1 MGMMTRGSDGR
12 ALRRRLP
19 GIVALGLLAPMMAAC
34 AGGDL
39 FGSSKPATAQQSG
52 ATTMASG
59 SRSFSDRIS
68 DFIPGMS
75 PKAAATAAADAAPG
89 APTPEEID
97 CPRVDVRQG
106 ASTLSIMDPK
116 ATSPALGLR
125 YQGTITR
132 TARECKVRDKMVTIR
147 IGLQG
152 RIIVGP
158 AGGPGPVI
166 APVRYALVKEGIE
179 PKTIYTKLY
188 QIPVTVPGTDSN
200 VMFTHVEEDM
210 TVPMPPLTEFD
221 DYVIY
226 VGYDPQGAAA
236 EQTRKKPP
244 AKPARPAARPS
255 AQSAR

>member
-12 ALRRRLP
+12 AFRRRLP
-19 GIVALGLLAPMMAAC
+19 AIVALGLLAPLMAAC
-34 AGGDL
+34 AGTDL
-39 FGSSKPATAQQSG
+39 FGSSKPAPASG
-52 ATTMASG
+52 TTTMSSG
-59 SRSFSDRIS
+59 GRSFSDRIS
-68 DFIPGMS
+68 DFIPGLS
-75 PKAAATAAADAAPG
+75 PKAAANAAADAAPG
-89 APTPEEID
+89 APKPEEID

-116 ATSPALGLR
+116 ATSPTLGLR

-132 TARECKVRDKMVTIR
+132 TARECTLRDKMVNIR

-158 AGGPGPVI
+158 AGGPGEVT

-188 QIPVTVPGTDSN
+188 QVPVTVPNTDSS
-200 VMFTHVEEDM
+200 VVFTHVEEDM
-210 TVPMPPLTEFD
+210 TVPMPPPAEFD

-236 EQTRKKPP
+236 EQAKRKPP
-244 AKPARPAARPS
+244 PKRAHPATRPS
-255 AQSAR
+255 AQNVR